1 MTPDMDKY
9 LAMVEDYDL
18 SDAEK
23 RELILAVWSIM
34 EAFVDRAFG
43 MDPTTIAL
51 DSAQQVNSAGKGTAG
66 GLESVYHRA
75 AMRAETIA
83 VKEDTHDAKS
93 CHLRPRFER

>member
-9 LAMVEDYDL
+9 LPMVEDYDL
-18 SDAEK
+18 PDAEK

-51 DSAQQVNSAGKGTAG
+51 DSPQQGNSSSKDTAG
-66 GLESVYHRA
+66 GLESVYNRA
-75 AMRAETIA
+75 AMRAEPMP

-93 CHLRPRFER
+93 SYLRPRFKR

>member
-9 LAMVEDYDL
+9 LPMVEHYDL
-18 SDAEK
+18 PDAEK
-23 RELILAVWSIM
+23 RELILALWSIM

-43 MDPTTIAL
+43 MDPTTMAL
-51 DSAQQVNSAGKGTAG
+51 DSAQQSNFSGKETTG
-66 GLESVYHRA
+66 GLESIYNRA
-75 AMRAETIA
+75 GMRAEPIA